1 MIIQEFVK
9 EPFVKKGFSDVPLI
23 LIVHSKARLV
33 YEDFQSGNIPE
44 VDG

>member
-1 MIIQEFVK
+1 MY
-9 EPFVKKGFSDVPLI
+9 PN